1 MSTAEII
8 ISATLRMSVPIVL
21 GSTAASF
28 STKAGVVS
36 FGCEGMMAT
45 GAFCGALA
53 VYYSN
58 NLLLGVLCAVLGGI
72 LISLLHAF
80 LHVSN
85 KVNGTLSGVSVNMLG
100 TAASA
105 LVLKVVW
112 KTAGF
117 SPEYRSFVKLTDSGL
132 AKIPWIGSI
141 LADQNILFFAAIGIV
156 LVGWLILF
164 KTPFGLRLRM
174 VGENP
179 VAANTVGIHTSAMKY
194 AGVIICGAI
203 CGLAGAYLSLARMN
217 RFVLDMTGGR
227 GYVAMVI
234 ADLGGANPLIAG
246 AASLLFG
253 FFDCLQS
260 IFQSVDTPSQFWMIM
275 PYLFALCVALV
286 NNKFAHGPAGMGKH
300 FDD

>member
-1 MSTAEII
+1 
-8 ISATLRMSVPIVL
+8 
-21 GSTAASF
+21 
-28 STKAGVVS
+28 
-36 FGCEGMMAT
+36 
-45 GAFCGALA
+45 
-53 VYYSN
+53 
-58 NLLLGVLCAVLGGI
+58 LLGVLCAVLGGI
-72 LISLLHAF
+72 VISLLHAF
-80 LHVSN
+80 LHVTN

-105 LVLKVVW
+105 LVLKIVW

-117 SPEYRSFVKLTDSGL
+117 SPEYRSFVKLADGGL
-132 AKIPWIGSI
+132 SKIPWIGTI
-141 LADQNILFFAAIGIV
+141 LADQNILFFVAIGIV
-156 LVGWLILF
+156 LVSWLILF

-179 VAANTVGIHTSAMKY
+179 VAANTVGINTSATKY

-275 PYLFALCVALV
+275 PYMFALCVALV

>member
-1 MSTAEII
+1 M
-8 ISATLRMSVPIVL
+8 
-21 GSTAASF
+21 
-28 STKAGVVS
+28 
-36 FGCEGMMAT
+36 
-45 GAFCGALA
+45 
-53 VYYSN
+53 
-58 NLLLGVLCAVLGGI
+58 
-72 LISLLHAF
+72 
-80 LHVSN
+80 
-85 KVNGTLSGVSVNMLG
+85 
-100 TAASA
+100 
-105 LVLKVVW
+105 
-112 KTAGF
+112 
-117 SPEYRSFVKLTDSGL
+117 
-132 AKIPWIGSI
+132 
-141 LADQNILFFAAIGIV
+141 AIGIV
-156 LVGWLILF
+156 LVSWVILF

-227 GYVAMVI
+227 GYVSMVI

-275 PYLFALCVALV
+275 PYMFALCVALV

>member
-1 MSTAEII
+1 
-8 ISATLRMSVPIVL
+8 
-21 GSTAASF
+21 
-28 STKAGVVS
+28 
-36 FGCEGMMAT
+36 
-45 GAFCGALA
+45 
-53 VYYSN
+53 
-58 NLLLGVLCAVLGGI
+58 
-72 LISLLHAF
+72 
-80 LHVSN
+80 
-85 KVNGTLSGVSVNMLG
+85 
-100 TAASA
+100 
-105 LVLKVVW
+105 
-112 KTAGF
+112 
-117 SPEYRSFVKLTDSGL
+117 VKLADGGL
-132 AKIPWIGSI
+132 SKIPWIGTI
-141 LADQNILFFAAIGIV
+141 LADQNILFFVAIGIV
-156 LVGWLILF
+156 LISWVILF

-179 VAANTVGIHTSAMKY
+179 VAANTVGINTSAMKY

-300 FDD
+300 FND